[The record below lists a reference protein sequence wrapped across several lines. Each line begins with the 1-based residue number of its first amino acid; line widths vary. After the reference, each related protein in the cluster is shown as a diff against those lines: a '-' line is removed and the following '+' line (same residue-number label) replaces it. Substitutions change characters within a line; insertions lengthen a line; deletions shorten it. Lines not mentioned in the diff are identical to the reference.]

1 MRKEPVHERETMKID
16 KRIRRAAKSTPK
28 LYTDL
33 GFQPREA
40 KRLHGA
46 AIKQLDETTKLRK
59 HLMVQLN
66 NWMTEHEIKQA
77 EAAEVLLVS
86 RPRVSDLVNMKT
98 ANFTIDTLVRMMGRI
113 GKSVS
118 FAG

>member
-1 MRKEPVHERETMKID
+1 MKTD

-28 LYTDL
+28 LYLDL
-33 GFQPREA
+33 GFQAREA

-59 HLMVQLN
+59 HLMLQLN
-66 NWMTEHEIKQA
+66 NWMKEHEIKQA